1 MGQTTHRRRGAAAAA
16 ILAVAIT
23 GCGAAHKQSDQQRI
37 TQTLRSYLRAQA
49 AGDGQT
55 ACALLT
61 AEAQNQLITLVV
73 KGSNGLI
80 TTRPSCEEAVGL
92 VRAVAG
98 QKLIG
103 ALSSAQISSVQVSG
117 TQASA
122 EVVVDSQPAER
133 VSLVNS
139 GGAWKVAGVPG
150 LSG

>member
-1 MGQTTHRRRGAAAAA
+1 VPA

-23 GCGAAHKQSDQQRI
+23 GCGGTAHKQSDQQVI
-37 TQTLRSYLRAQA
+37 TQTLRSYLRAQS

-61 AEAQNQLITLVV
+61 ADAQNQLITLVV

-80 TTRPSCEEAVGL
+80 KTRPSCEEAVGL

-98 QKLIG
+98 QQLIG
-103 ALSSAQISSVQVSG
+103 ALNSAQISSVHVSG
-117 TQASA
+117 THGSA
-122 EVVVDSQPAER
+122 EVIVDAQPAQS
-133 VSLVNS
+133 VSLVKS
-139 GGAWKVAGVPG
+139 GGTWRIAGVPG